1 MKRKNINKKML
12 VGVEKVEQSLQFLL
26 FGKKVDGESIRDCNP
41 LKVELYEKMLIIAKK
56 PINYLMYNTQLTKQM
71 LEHIH
76 DMYGVESV
84 ELSKTYSENV
94 YLQIL
99 CYGYIISYTFNI
111 KTSRWY
117 ENAYQELA
125 RVDIRANQK

>member
-1 MKRKNINKKML
+1 MKRKQINKKML

-41 LKVELYEKMLIIAKK
+41 LKVESYEKMLIIAKK
-56 PINYLMYNTQLTKQM
+56 PINYLMYNTQLTRTM
-71 LEHIH
+71 LDHING
-76 DMYGVESV
+76 MYGVEFV
-84 ELSKTYSENV
+84 KLSKTYSENV
-94 YLQIL
+94 YLQIA
-99 CYGYIISYTFNI
+99 CYGYIISYTFNL

-125 RVDIRANQK
+125 RVDIKAN